1 MDLIEVSQ
9 NENRHPW
16 ELSRARCILNI
27 VKKYKL
33 DSAADIG
40 AGDMFFTSKL
50 QTFVSGEIYAVD
62 SGYGEKP
69 EPASGIRCLN
79 DISALPEFTGRCG
92 LILMDVLEHIEN
104 DSAFLKKVLDKI
116 PADSLVFITVPA
128 FQFLFSD
135 HDVFLR
141 HYRRYN
147 RKRLLSLTNSLNLRT
162 EECRYFYA
170 SLFFARLAGLLLGKI
185 WRGKKKQAGGIGS
198 WHLGAKHPVTRV
210 ICAVLNADFFICGLL
225 AKLRVTLPG
234 LSLLAICRKQKSN
247 NNNKNIMEGTPP
259 LRGEPYPT
267 L

>member
-1 MDLIEVSQ
+1 MDLTEVTQ

-16 ELSRARCILNI
+16 ELSRARCIMDI
-27 VKKYKL
+27 VKRYKL

-50 QTFVSGEIYAVD
+50 QPFVSGETYAVD
-62 SGYGEKP
+62 SGYSEKP
-69 EPASGIRCLN
+69 EPASGIRRLN
-79 DISALPEFTGRCG
+79 NISALPEFTGKCG

-104 DSAFLKKVLDKI
+104 DSAFLKETLDKI
-116 PADSLVFITVPA
+116 PADGLVFITVPA

-135 HDVFLR
+135 HDAFLR
-141 HYRRYN
+141 HHRRYN
-147 RKRLLSLTNSLNLRT
+147 QKQLLSLTSALNLRV

-170 SLFFARLAGLLLGKI
+170 SLFFARFAGLLLGKI
-185 WRGKKKQAGGIGS
+185 RRGKKKQAGVGS
-198 WHLGAKHPVTRV
+198 WRFGEKHPVTRV
-210 ICAVLNADFFICGLL
+210 IYAVLNADFYICGLL

-259 LRGEPYPT
+259 LRGQPYPT
-267 L
+267 F